1 MTLLATPP
9 PLIVDY
15 PEPPP
20 GTWEREASHF
30 PFPVSPFTKSLLLM
44 EAWSRRI
51 TAETGS
57 LIETVRFIEI
67 GGWVYMRPVPF
78 GERPGAPKPPEWLVP
93 LLMRLVPSVRRRMA
107 TAQAAQVQDWSGRQI
122 DLWYNRRGYLA
133 ARITALGRADLA
145 AMTDCELDDH
155 LRAAIAL
162 GHECLELHFRLHSAL
177 ARDLRAFTVTCRE
190 LLDWDD
196 RRSLSMLAGT
206 SHRVDGGR
214 PIPGRAGRSG
224 ASVRRVRTTR
234 RQCAGRSG
242 AGRRPAVRRGIRRPH
257 RAASASVRSPMTS
270 PIRSWPSDRNSC
282 SVSSAISW
290 TWATGQPRR
299 ATVRP

>member
-15 PEPPP
+15 PAPPP

-44 EAWSRRI
+44 ESWSRRI

-133 ARITALGRADLA
+133 GRITALGRADLA

-196 RRSLSMLAGT
+196 RRAC
-206 SHRVDGGR
+206 RCWPAR
-214 PIPGRAGRSG
+214 PP
-224 ASVRRVRTTR
+224 RR
-234 RQCAGRSG
+234 
-242 AGRRPAVRRGIRRPH
+242 RRPADPWSGWPIWRVGPTSSHDSSAVRRSIRCWPPTRSSPRH
-257 RAASASVRSPMTS
+257 SPTTSSASASVRSPMTS

-282 SVSSAISW
+282 SVWSAISW